1 MISSIVNGVLSH
13 KRLSPVVH
21 SFKYKHTMLLINL
34 DDIEPIQKLPNFFR
48 YNRFGVLSIRD
59 SHYIDNSSNSINS
72 KILKIFGNEIR
83 NSEVSKCMLLTTPA
97 VFGYSFNPVSF
108 YFLMNDFN
116 QVIGCA
122 SEVRNTFG
130 ESHVYILHSS
140 KQDLSKKTVF
150 THPKQLYVSPFIE
163 RSGGYRFELNITDN
177 SIDVKI
183 KLYQNNKKVFVSQ
196 FSGMPIPFTNVNLI
210 KSSFRIFITVIMTEI
225 RILIQAYILFV
236 RKHLVFIR
244 KPSPNTG
251 TIESPAPG
259 FIKKIARLIKF
270 VYGEKNKKHD
280 SG

>member
-108 YFLMNDFN
+108 YFLTKLLDVP
-116 QVIGCA
+116 QKYAIL
-122 SEVRNTFG
+122 SENHTFIF
-130 ESHVYILHSS
+130 YIPVNKICPKKLCSLILNNYTYLH
-140 KQDLSKKTVF
+140 L
-150 THPKQLYVSPFIE
+150 
-163 RSGGYRFELNITDN
+163 
-177 SIDVKI
+177 
-183 KLYQNNKKVFVSQ
+183 
-196 FSGMPIPFTNVNLI
+196 
-210 KSSFRIFITVIMTEI
+210 
-225 RILIQAYILFV
+225 
-236 RKHLVFIR
+236 
-244 KPSPNTG
+244 
-251 TIESPAPG
+251 
-259 FIKKIARLIKF
+259 
-270 VYGEKNKKHD
+270 
-280 SG
+280 